1 MGFYINN
8 LDDFSKPTAPTIHG
22 ICLYCKTKPITGS
35 RRKFCSLEC
44 AHAYHQPPKKTRA
57 NKKLKCNWCAKIFAW
72 EKGKPR
78 NYCSKDCYNQKQY
91 EKNRG
96 FSRKDVSRIDTDMD
110 LTSDSYRFHRWL
122 PGHII
127 MNEEVTATLANLPN
141 KPYIYEDMAE
151 LNRIIIEELPPA
163 TCVDGKKYKR
173 KNGKGFSRN
182 YLRLSRNTLP
192 NKSLNWKTNGKGKE
206 PVAVDEEKSPPD
218 TPTKN

>member
-8 LDDFSKPTAPTIHG
+8 LDDFSKPTASTIHG

-35 RRKFCSLEC
+35 KRKFCSIEC

-110 LTSDSYRFHRWL
+110 LSSDSYRFHRWL

-141 KPYIYEDMAE
+141 EPYIYEDMVE

-163 TCVDGKKYKR
+163 TCVDGTLYKKSKSKKY
-173 KNGKGFSRN
+173 NHHNWGKWRN
-182 YLRLSRNTLP
+182 
-192 NKSLNWKTNGKGKE
+192 KTNGKGKE
-206 PVAVDEEKSPPD
+206 PVAVDEEKSSPD

>member
-44 AHAYHQPPKKTRA
+44 AHAYHQPLKKTRA
-57 NKKLKCNWCAKIFAW
+57 NKKLKCNWCNKTFVSK
-72 EKGKPR
+72 KGKPHF
-78 NYCSKDCYNQKQY
+78 YCSKDCYNQKQY

-141 KPYIYEDMAE
+141 KPYIYEDMVE

-163 TCVDGKKYKR
+163 TCVDGTLYKKSKKYTTHGR
-173 KNGKGFSRN
+173 LWQKGRN
-182 YLRLSRNTLP
+182 
-192 NKSLNWKTNGKGKE
+192 KKNGKGKE